1 MKQILILAVTCSL
14 FFSCSNT
21 SPEEKFEL
29 IQSVDSVFTLY
40 NYYPK
45 DSQNPNPGYV
55 DISMSMKVYES
66 NQTKTLSPD
75 SIPFLK
81 KDVELRKKKVE
92 LIIENW
98 LFHEPFRDTIDTDFM
113 IEEFRRL
120 KEKENDIFL
129 KNAEILAIPQILLNG
144 DYNFVINFI
153 FGIPETEKRYRCSL
167 IIDAIGYGNG
177 GINKIEE

>member
-21 SPEEKFEL
+21 SSEEKFEL

-55 DISMSMKVYES
+55 DISMSMRVYES

>member
-1 MKQILILAVTCSL
+1 MKRILILAVTCSL

-81 KDVELRKKKVE
+81 KDVELRGKKVE

>member
-1 MKQILILAVTCSL
+1 MKRILILAVTCSL

-81 KDVELRKKKVE
+81 KDVELREKKVE